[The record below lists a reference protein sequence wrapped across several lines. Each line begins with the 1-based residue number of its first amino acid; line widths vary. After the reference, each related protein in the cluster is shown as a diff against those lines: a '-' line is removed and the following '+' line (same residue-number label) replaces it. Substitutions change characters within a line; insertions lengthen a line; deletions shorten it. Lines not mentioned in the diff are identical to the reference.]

1 MHKHEY
7 RLLVASCLNM
17 IMIITV
23 LVPFKI
29 QTDTNQKPSCIVGPG
44 GTQYNYLNY

>member
-1 MHKHEY
+1 MHAHEY
-7 RLLVASCLNM
+7 RLLGASCLNM

-29 QTDTNQKPSCIVGPG
+29 QTDTNQKPSIVGPG
-44 GTQYNYLNY
+44 KTQYNHLNY